1 MGNRAW
7 WMELNYRGQRSLGKI
22 TPSTCPT
29 CPIMERSAEWL
40 RLTNAVYQPP
50 PHPLPPF
57 LYNNKNNNHENSIC
71 LPAPITPLLLSPFHP
86 PAHCLAHSRRR
97 KFIKMKLRLQLTG
110 FIKIYLPLTDDAC
123 CATEDKRGTMNN
135 LVRYFFFCVMF
146 LTFCVCLHK
155 YDFSHEILVD
165 YSLLYHNTDLGKL
178 HPDFFFFFLTYG

>member
-50 PHPLPPF
+50 PHPTHSPPFCIITKITIMKILSASQPPSPRFFSRLSTLPPTAW
-57 LYNNKNNNHENSIC
+57 LTPAGGNSSKWNWGCNSLVLLKYIC
-71 LPAPITPLLLSPFHP
+71 PSQTMRVVPQKTKGAPWIIWSD
-86 PAHCLAHSRRR
+86 
-97 KFIKMKLRLQLTG
+97 I
-110 FIKIYLPLTDDAC
+110 
-123 CATEDKRGTMNN
+123 
-135 LVRYFFFCVMF
+135 FFVCVMF

-178 HPDFFFFFLTYG
+178 HPDFFFFF